1 VVLDTADQSS
11 LSSGPNS
18 DADSFCFNQE
28 QLLSLMGGP
37 QAELEDLLD
46 GLTVWAH
53 NRYGAEEIVKARDQF
68 QLETGKIFPE
78 DLVHLSRNAYFF
90 DFFLFERSIDKEESM
105 NGHLLA
111 STPYE
116 VFCSVLEMSH
126 VPKLEIVE
134 RLRRLGDFRHSL
146 FLIDRVHPQGL
157 VVKDLISRQK
167 ILVSAKA
174 QESFRA
180 LRRSQV
186 IQGFLFHIGENFQLS
201 PGIILHPPSAS
212 KILQRYIRLIE
223 KEHIVGRIRLLTKL
237 AYINVKYIRLKHV
250 DPKITYKSEMAGFLS
265 SLHASDA

>member
-1 VVLDTADQSS
+1 MLDAADQSS
-11 LSSGPNS
+11 LSSVLNS
-18 DADSFCFNQE
+18 EADSFSLNQE

-90 DFFLFERSIDKEESM
+90 DFFLFERSIEKERAL

-116 VFCSVLEMSH
+116 VFCTALEINH
-126 VPKLEIVE
+126 FPKLEIVE

-146 FLIDRVHPQGL
+146 FLIERVYLQGL
-157 VVKDLISRQK
+157 VLKDLISRQK
-167 ILVSAKA
+167 IVVEAKN

-180 LRRSQV
+180 LKRSQV
-186 IQGFLFHIGENFQLS
+186 LQGFLFRIGDGFQLS
-201 PGIILHPPSAS
+201 PGIILHPPSAC
-212 KILQRYIRLIE
+212 KILQRYIRLIQR
-223 KEHIVGRIRLLTKL
+223 EHIVSRTKLLTKL

-250 DPKITYKSEMAGFLS
+250 DPKVTYKSELASFLS
-265 SLHASDA
+265 SLTGLDV